1 MLAERLNV
9 FATRTSK
16 RIALVLALVG
26 GGFAVDQMTRR
37 IPTLAL
43 VPAAEARDLSY
54 KSTREAYEQGLGAYK
69 SGYYEIA
76 IPAFE
81 YVIAKNDAQNRFF
94 AEFYLGRILA
104 DNAGSQTDHA
114 KAYMFFQR
122 IADENADIDPD
133 DLKKAPFVAKSLTAV
148 AIYVRDGLPE
158 IALKPDEQR
167 AIEYL
172 RHAATFFNEPDAQF
186 ELAKIF
192 IGSEADRPTGL
203 HYLQKLSKEGHP
215 GAQAVLADLL
225 ARGRYIK
232 QDHAQ
237 ALGLIKVAVENAGA
251 SERIWIEDIYQN
263 IYCGSPKDARE
274 ASKGLVA
281 TWRKMFAAPRTSVEQ
296 PMGLGKRS
304 DITATRVCSNGER
317 LDLPQQGMAGSAV
330 TTSPAQGM
338 TSASQPTAPTQ
349 PVLGLMP
356 GAPVGATP
364 RPPQR

>member
-9 FATRTSK
+9 CVTRTSK
-16 RIALVLALVG
+16 RLALVLALIG
-26 GGFAVDQMTRR
+26 GAVAIDRAVTR
-37 IPTLAL
+37 IPLLAF
-43 VPAAEARDLSY
+43 VPAAEARDLTY
-54 KSTREAYEQGLGAYK
+54 KTTREAFEQGLGAYR

-81 YVIAKNDAQNRFF
+81 YVIARNDPQRFF

-133 DLKKAPFVAKSLTAV
+133 DLKKAPFVAKALTAV
-148 AIYVRDGLPE
+148 AIYVRDGIAE

-192 IGSEADRPTGL
+192 IGSEADRPAGL

-225 ARGRYIK
+225 ARGKFIK

-263 IYCGSPKDARE
+263 IFCASPKDARE
-274 ASKGLVA
+274 RSKSLVA
-281 TWRKMFAAPRTSVEQ
+281 TWRKMFAAPRASVEQ
-296 PMGLGKRS
+296 PMGLGRRG

-317 LDLPQQGMAGSAV
+317 LDLPQQGVASSPAV
-330 TTSPAQGM
+330 TTPPSQGV
-338 TSASQPTAPTQ
+338 TSASQPQ

-356 GAPVGATP
+356 GGGSPVGGTQ